1 MDERRPD
8 CLVTVDYPGFNMK
21 LAKLAKDKGIPV
33 VSYIPPSAWAW
44 NKGRA
49 PKVAKLVTKIASI
62 FPFEYDVYKEAGAD
76 VEFVGHPLIDI
87 VKPELDRKQALDFA
101 GNKAAAG

>member
-1 MDERRPD
+1 MPALFKLRSDFGRVMDERRPD

-62 FPFEYDVYKEAGAD
+62 FRLSTMFIK
-76 VEFVGHPLIDI
+76 
-87 VKPELDRKQALDFA
+87 KQGPMWNLSAIH
-101 GNKAAAG
+101 

>member
-1 MDERRPD
+1 MFDIKEHGVMGFIEVVKKLPALFKLRSDFGRVMDERRPD

-49 PKVAKLVTKIASI
+49 PNSFYFSV
-62 FPFEYDVYKEAGAD
+62 
-76 VEFVGHPLIDI
+76 
-87 VKPELDRKQALDFA
+87 
-101 GNKAAAG
+101 